1 MARSRVLIH
10 PPPQAT
16 HAAGAGTPGRM
27 SAKSHAA
34 VRRAYQPLRRW
45 LLQEAYPLWSAA
57 GWDPIGGGF
66 HERLAPAGPVLTDA
80 RRARVQLR
88 QIYSFARAAP
98 LGWSGEPRPLVTDG
112 LEHVYAHYRRADG
125 LFRALLGP
133 DGVVRE
139 ERALL
144 YDQAFALL
152 ALAEAHRLLGP
163 AAGCARRAVELLDRI
178 TQRLGSLE
186 AFRTDTD
193 SGADA
198 ALLANPHMHLL
209 EAALAW
215 VEVDGAPRWR
225 RLAEGL
231 VRLALERWIDPA
243 SGVLRERYEPMRA
256 GAAQRTGLIEPGHQF
271 EWAGLLLRFDAASAP
286 LRAAALRL
294 VQIGE
299 EHGVRDGFAVNALA
313 EDLTVH
319 DPEARLWPQTERI
332 KALARLAGSGA
343 DTHAWAAVAEA
354 AEALRAYLAVTPG
367 LWFDRRRPDGTF
379 VPEPAPASSFYHIIG
394 AIDALGE
401 ALEGR

>member
-1 MARSRVLIH
+1 
-10 PPPQAT
+10 
-16 HAAGAGTPGRM
+16 M
-27 SAKSHAA
+27 SAESHAA
-34 VRRAYQPLRRW
+34 VRRAHQQLRRW
-45 LLQEAYPLWSAA
+45 LLQDAYPRWAAA
-57 GWDPIGGGF
+57 GWDHTGGGF
-66 HERLAPAGPVLTDA
+66 HERLAPTGPVVTDA

-88 QIYSFARAAP
+88 QIYSFARATP
-98 LGWSGEPRPLVTDG
+98 LGWRGDPRPLVSDG
-112 LEHVYAHYRRADG
+112 LDHVYAHYRRADG

-133 DGVVRE
+133 DGAVRE

-163 AAGCARRAVELLDRI
+163 AAGCVRRAAELLDRI
-178 TQRLGSLE
+178 AQRLASGE

-193 SGADA
+193 SGADS

-215 VEVDGAPRWR
+215 AEVDGAPRWR

-231 VRLALERWIDPA
+231 ARLALERWIDPA
-243 SGVLRERYEPMRA
+243 SGALRERYESRGD
-256 GAAQRTGLIEPGHQF
+256 GAPRRTGLIEPGHQF
-271 EWAGLLLRFDAASAP
+271 EWAGLLLRLDAGSAP
-286 LRAAALRL
+286 LREAALRL
-294 VQIGE
+294 VQIAE
-299 EHGVRDGFAVNALA
+299 EHGLLDGFAVNALA

-332 KALARLAGSGA
+332 KTLARLAASGA
-343 DTHAWAAVAEA
+343 DSNAWAPVAEA
-354 AEALRAYLAVTPG
+354 VEALHAYLAVTPG
-367 LWFDRRRPDGTF
+367 LWFDRRTPDGTF
-379 VPEPAPASSFYHIIG
+379 VSEPAPASSFYHIVG